1 MLRET
6 IKPFTVSCVFA
17 MLIACAN
24 FDERGGAA
32 DRPKAA
38 TAGHKTTISAPGER
52 VIVKGR
58 VVVTE
63 KPHRTF
69 DRVRE
74 EQYEEEEEHG
84 GDQRHRHY

>member
-1 MLRET
+1 MLRKT
-6 IKPFTVSCVFA
+6 IKPFTVSCVCA
-17 MLIACAN
+17 MLTACAN
-24 FDERGGAA
+24 PDASLGTRRASGASVSE
-32 DRPKAA
+32 
-38 TAGHKTTISAPGER
+38 HKTISAARER